1 MFLGLT
7 FLGTSAG
14 LLAPLH
20 AVAHPLTHTGLITRL
35 GVEGEVATKAIS
47 IWQSAFRKNTSDTSE
62 TAIWLIAIQTSREN
76 EELAIIIHHKSR

>member
-1 MFLGLT
+1 
-7 FLGTSAG
+7 
-14 LLAPLH
+14 
-20 AVAHPLTHTGLITRL
+20 L